1 MALHLILYCIW
12 LYSCSNTGLAQSQ
25 EENVTLSIRIPPSI
39 PDRTNSSEST
49 CSSQAQI
56 DYLCQKTIEIIE
68 NRYGNPCG
76 GEGWTRAVYL
86 NMSDPSQQC
95 PLNWTLVNSPVRG
108 CGRTSTGVHT
118 CDSALYSVNGR
129 TYSSVCGRI
138 LAYQRGISSAFY
150 NSFIRPL
157 NSIELAYVSGVS
169 LTHGRP
175 GSRNHIWTF
184 AGAWYEQNYNDYH
197 TQGVCPC
204 TNINIPWPHQV
215 PSFIGNDYFCETGNR
230 DGDSNTIFYIDD
242 PLWDGKGCGPNSTCC
257 EFNHPPWF
265 HKSLPQPTNDD
276 LELRLCTGD
285 GINRENKVITLID
298 IYIK

>member
-25 EENVTLSIRIPPSI
+25 EENVTFPIQLPPSFQ
-39 PDRTNSSEST
+39 DGTNSSKST
-49 CSSQAQI
+49 CFSQTQVDALHKQARELI
-56 DYLCQKTIEIIE
+56 Q
-68 NRYGNPCG
+68 NRYINPCG
-76 GEGWTRAVYL
+76 GVGWTRAVYL
-86 NMSDPSQQC
+86 DMSDPSQQC

-108 CGRTSTGVHT
+108 CGRTSTGRHT
-118 CDSALYSVNGR
+118 CDSALYAVYSR

-138 LAYQRGISSAFY
+138 LAYQRGISTAFY
-150 NSFIRPL
+150 NSFRRRL
-157 NSIELAYVSGVS
+157 NSTELAYVSGVS

-184 AGAWYEQNYNDYH
+184 AGAWYEQDSHYH

-230 DGDSNTIFYIDD
+230 DGNSNTIFYIDD
-242 PLWDGKGCGPNSTCC
+242 PLWNGKGCGQNSTCC

-285 GINRENKVITLID
+285 GIDRENKVITLID